1 MHVKHTQRRVSGPGA
16 FGTSNNQCD
25 SRENLNSD
33 QQQQHL
39 PYQQHQQ
46 RLYQQQQQQYRQ
58 QQHSHPHLLRQSLI
72 NLTSAHNISN
82 NIGVTNASE
91 QNITS
96 NRSGAVAPSSSSLNY
111 PNTNTNAKSNSN
123 TNIKT
128 TNTNANTSTLHKFIS
143 CSCESLKCAAAVAAK
158 STKKRLGHS
167 SGDPDS
173 ESLLDS
179 QNADYTDYNV
189 TYLSTGH
196 TGHSAGCI
204 SSSISGGGGDD
215 QRSLQCEYLS
225 SRISGVSK
233 QHSYDS
239 SCSGQL
245 HGLTLTARER
255 NSDTE
260 QQQQQQL
267 DCIANSTRVPNSPIS
282 CTNSNYSNQSNI
294 SAGTGAGG
302 GGSGGGGGGSDVV
315 REGDGGPSTVCD
327 AYKNY
332 THYAITNSNSTS
344 YGNDFN
350 DDFKHVVVHNFSN
363 SDPITRY
370 NTLSGESGGGDGAT
384 SINDTSDT
392 HCLPLKPHYS
402 DCNIYAKQQAEY
414 FSNLKSDFDQHAQ
427 HGDKQ
432 QIVNKT
438 YIFKC
443 LANSPSFLRSNKI
456 KEQSKK
462 LRNLSLKNRTA
473 KKKGQIISKSNAVSD
488 NSLHPG
494 DKYLN
499 LYLVEKKNS
508 QQYLQQYQYQQQQQ
522 QQQTQPGQ
530 LETTGSGTDSRPI
543 GTSRQQ
549 QQQQQL
555 PDQQPVVAALS
566 RNLQQQ
572 QCLVNGS
579 VRTHPTYRHQSSI
592 KRASKDYSATLTPT
606 PSTHRNPKA
615 ASNNHK
621 SCNLNNNGNKL
632 SVSTNSCNKLH
643 VATAGTHPYAT
654 SPKSSLSS
662 NGHLNKYCLTDIS
675 RRRKAA
681 FNRQLSA
688 PTDYTHSS
696 NNGNGNSG
704 SHSATEAACES
715 TSTVAS
721 AGVGSATARTS
732 ASLQNSV
739 LIKPT
744 STSNSCTNSFNRRHI
759 KRQKNNKLNERLIH
773 GDSEESVR
781 CSYCSVLNENDL
793 RISFENTCTDSL
805 VTAFDDEALLICD
818 QGNEMVHFDDVS
830 LYGTP
835 KEEPMPTIP
844 VVSEKVSANFLKSQ
858 LQSWFQPTDNRL
870 AMKLFGSRKALVKE
884 RIRQKTSGHWVIHPC
899 SSFRF
904 YWDLCML
911 LLLVANLIILPVAIS
926 FFNDD
931 LSTRWIAFNCLSD
944 TIFLI
949 DIVVNFRTGIMQQ
962 DNAEQV
968 ILDPKLIA
976 KHYLKTWF
984 FLDLISSIP
993 LDYIFLIFNQ
1003 VKDFS
1008 DSFQILH
1015 AGRAL
1020 RILRLAKLLSLVR
1033 LLRLSRLVRY
1043 VSQWEE
1049 VYILQN
1055 LQKKSADRRGRMH
1068 RKDKDGLTKS
1078 NLILKFLNMASVFM
1092 RIFNLICMMLLI
1104 GHWSGCLQFL
1114 VPMLQGFPSNS
1125 WVSINELQESY
1136 WLEQY
1141 SWALFKAMSHMLCIG
1156 YGRFPPQSLTDMWLT
1171 MLSMISGA
1179 TCYALFLGHATNL
1192 IQSLDSSRRQYR
1204 EKVKQVEEYM
1214 AYRKLPRDMRQ
1225 RITEYFE
1232 HRYQGK
1238 FFDEECIL
1246 GELSEKLREDVINYN
1261 CRSLVAS
1268 VPFFANADSN
1278 FVSDVVTK
1286 LKYEVFQPGD
1296 IIIKEGTIGTK
1307 MYFIQEG
1314 VVDIVMANG
1323 EVATSLSDGSY
1334 FGEICLLTN
1343 ARRVA
1348 SVRAETYCNLFSL
1361 SVDHFN
1367 CVLDQYPLMRK
1378 TMETVAAERL
1388 NKIGK
1393 NPNIMQQKDEQISNP
1408 ESNTITAV
1416 VNALAAEADD
1426 CKDDDIDIKE
1436 NLLHGSESSFTGP
1449 VQTIREGLPRPR
1461 SGEFRALFEGNTP

>member
-16 FGTSNNQCD
+16 FGTFTNDQRA
-25 SRENLNSD
+25 SRDNLCPD
-33 QQQQHL
+33 DH
-39 PYQQHQQ
+39 HQ
-46 RLYQQQQQQYRQ
+46 R
-58 QQHSHPHLLRQSLI
+58 QHSHSHQHLVRQSLI
-72 NLTSAHNISN
+72 SLSYAQASPATPAPPAAVPAPALHSHSSTTS
-82 NIGVTNASE
+82 
-91 QNITS
+91 TS
-96 NRSGAVAPSSSSLNY
+96 PSPQAADQQSCSSSSVGV
-111 PNTNTNAKSNSN
+111 AARIQAAARQS
-123 TNIKT
+123 
-128 TNTNANTSTLHKFIS
+128 IS
-143 CSCESLKCAAAVAAK
+143 CSCESLKSKVK
-158 STKKRLGHS
+158 VLGRR
-167 SGDPDS
+167 GDSDS
-173 ESLLDS
+173 VSLL
-179 QNADYTDYNV
+179 
-189 TYLSTGH
+189 
-196 TGHSAGCI
+196 
-204 SSSISGGGGDD
+204 
-215 QRSLQCEYLS
+215 R
-225 SRISGVSK
+225 
-233 QHSYDS
+233 
-239 SCSGQL
+239 
-245 HGLTLTARER
+245 
-255 NSDTE
+255 
-260 QQQQQQL
+260 
-267 DCIANSTRVPNSPIS
+267 
-282 CTNSNYSNQSNI
+282 
-294 SAGTGAGG
+294 GTGSGSGG
-302 GGSGGGGGGSDVV
+302 GGSGVGVGIGIGV
-315 REGDGGPSTVCD
+315 GDED
-327 AYKNY
+327 
-332 THYAITNSNSTS
+332 HQRQRSTS
-344 YGNDFN
+344 SRLSSGIS
-350 DDFKHVVVHNFSN
+350 KQN
-363 SDPITRY
+363 SSDSRHSPSSHSALYDACHEYTRS
-370 NTLSGESGGGDGAT
+370 LSAAPAAEGAAAAGD
-384 SINDTSDT
+384 SDSA
-392 HCLPLKPHYS
+392 LL
-402 DCNIYAKQQAEY
+402 
-414 FSNLKSDFDQHAQ
+414 LKSHFSEQQLAERTNLNLNLSSEYDN
-427 HGDKQ
+427 DKQ
-432 QIVNKT
+432 QLVNET

-443 LANSPSFLRSNKI
+443 IANSPSFLRTNKI

-462 LRNLSLKNRTA
+462 LRNLSLKTRTA
-473 KKKGQIISKSNAVSD
+473 KKKGHQIISKSNAVSD
-488 NSLHPG
+488 NSLNPG

-499 LYLVEKKNS
+499 LYLVEKKHS
-508 QQYLQQYQYQQQQQ
+508 LQSSSTPNPQIGSVSA
-522 QQQTQPGQ
+522 PASSSSSS
-530 LETTGSGTDSRPI
+530 TGR
-543 GTSRQQ
+543 

-555 PDQQPVVAALS
+555 PALSAVAA
-566 RNLQQQ
+566 RQQQ
-572 QCLVNGS
+572 LLLNGS
-579 VRTHPTYRHQSSI
+579 LKSKTKTFPSY
-592 KRASKDYSATLTPT
+592 RASVRSESDGGKDYRAATIPT
-606 PSTHRNPKA
+606 TGKSPPPPVPQSLA
-615 ASNNHK
+615 AKISGSGKHA
-621 SCNLNNNGNKL
+621 GNKL
-632 SVSTNSCNKLH
+632 SVSSNSCNKLH
-643 VATAGTHPYAT
+643 AQGHYSAAAAS
-654 SPKSSLSS
+654 SPKSSVSS
-662 NGHLNKYCLTDIS
+662 NGHLNKYCLTDLT
-675 RRRKAA
+675 RRKAE

-688 PTDYTHSS
+688 PTDYTHHSSS
-696 NNGNGNSG
+696 NG
-704 SHSATEAACES
+704 SQQEGSEAANEAVGES
-715 TSTVAS
+715 TITVAS
-721 AGVGSATARTS
+721 AGVLGHHTSHHTGSHPYHQQQQHQQQLPHHQQHHQHHHHHHLQHQTSATAPATLKLHNLGGGVQHSYPYPTR
-732 ASLQNSV
+732 
-739 LIKPT
+739 PT
-744 STSNSCTNSFNRRHI
+744 STSCTNSFNRRHI
-759 KRQKNNKLNERLIH
+759 RRHKSKLGERLLS

-781 CSYCSVLNENDL
+781 CSYCSVLNVNENDL

-818 QGNEMVHFDDVS
+818 QGTEMARTKVHFDDVS

-835 KEEPMPTIP
+835 KEEPMPNIP
-844 VVSEKVSANFLKSQ
+844 IVSEKVSANFLKSQ

-976 KHYLKTWF
+976 KHYLRTWF

-1003 VKDFS
+1003 DFS

-1238 FFDEECIL
+1238 FFDEELIL

-1393 NPNIMQQKDEQISNP
+1393 NPNIMQQKDEQLSNP

-1426 CKDDDIDIKE
+1426 CKDDDMDLKE
-1436 NLLHGSESSFTGP
+1436 NLLHGSESSIAEP
-1449 VQTIREGLPRPR
+1449 VQTIREGLPRPK